1 MAILQSNGLVLFQ
14 RVEPIKITLF
24 LNGSLFG
31 KRTSRTGPSK
41 ALVGRGSLLR

>member
-24 LNGSLFG
+24 FNGSLFG
-31 KRTSRTGPSK
+31 KEHQEQVHGRLW
-41 ALVGRGSLLR
+41 LVVGHC